1 MFGEKEREIFKK
13 LDMEFPAVA
22 VKFCRNKPL
31 GYEQVDEKK
40 PLCGFL
46 VKAQKEEKA
55 FYISM
60 ENEDCMG
67 KVVLGMES
75 LENSASGS
83 LHLSGL
89 MGSNLG
95 AFRTPAANA
104 RLYYD
109 APMFKMGAVNFVIFC
124 PVSKCDF
131 NPDLIVC
138 VADTEKAQILLRA
151 SSYISGDVW
160 ESKCSFVMSCSWTYV
175 YPYLS
180 GKVNHLFTG
189 MHLGL
194 KKLGVYPPGLHIL
207 SIPYQKIPEMMEAL
221 SEMEWDLSFTR
232 RDENTAER
240 DAKMDEFARNAGN
253 DIYFPVAVK

>member
-1 MFGEKEREIFKK
+1 MFGEKEKK
-13 LDMEFPAVA
+13 LFEKLELDYPAVA

-31 GYEQVDEKK
+31 GYEQADSQK
-40 PLCGFL
+40 PLCAYL
-46 VKAQKEEKA
+46 AEAQKENKA
-55 FYISM
+55 FYITM
-60 ENEDCMG
+60 ENEGCMG

-75 LENSASGS
+75 LENSPSGS

-89 MGSNLG
+89 MGKNLG
-95 AFRTPAANA
+95 AFQTPAANA

-109 APMFKMGAVNFVIFC
+109 APMFKHGAVNFVVFC
-124 PVSKCDF
+124 PVSLCEF

-151 SSYISGDVW
+151 SSYISGDTW

-194 KKLGVYPPGLHIL
+194 KKLGVYPAGLHIIT
-207 SIPYQKIPEMMEAL
+207 IPYQKMPEMMQAL
-221 SEMEWDLSFTR
+221 SEMEWDLAFTR
-232 RDENTAER
+232 KDEYSEER
-240 DAKMDEFARNAGN
+240 DAKMDEFAKNAGN
-253 DIYFPVAVK
+253 DINYPVAVE